1 MWLTWAIRSVQ
12 DGSARVTGNTGADL
26 TSVSLQRLGELGL
39 RLETSSDRSVTDV
52 EVHQLVR
59 FNLFNFGEQP
69 VTVIAIALTTLRG
82 ETLSCELVPA
92 VVVAAGARYPMMV
105 ETMGGPV
112 AEGADFEVD
121 VGSRRLWVSAQALPR
136 P

>member
-12 DGSARVTGNTGADL
+12 DGSARVTENAGADL
-26 TSVSLQRLGELGL
+26 SSVSLHRLKELGS
-39 RLETSSDRSVTDV
+39 RLDTNSDRSVTDV

-59 FNLFNFGEQP
+59 FNLYNFGEQSA
-69 VTVIAIALTTLRG
+69 TVSAIALRTLRG

-105 ETMGGPV
+105 EAMGGPV
-112 AEGADFEVD
+112 AEGADIEVD
-121 VGSRRLWVSAQALPR
+121 VGRRRLWVSAQALPR